1 MDDWTRTLYGD
12 DIKIRDGPR
21 PALSSSFLEKRR
33 NERNG
38 KGASGGGEKMSV
50 QTETHEEL
58 SVEQAIEILDGII
71 DDWSGKEGALIP
83 VLQSAQNL
91 LGYLP
96 KEIMVHI
103 SEKLNIP
110 LSQVTGVVSFYSWFS
125 TVPRGK
131 HLVRVCLGTACY
143 VRGGQEVLSAMKNAL
158 GIDVG
163 ETTED
168 RQFSL
173 EVGRCF
179 GACGLAPVVMIDEDT
194 HQRVKPSKI
203 KELLSAYASD
213 DAKETGGTA

>member
-1 MDDWTRTLYGD
+1 
-12 DIKIRDGPR
+12 
-21 PALSSSFLEKRR
+21 
-33 NERNG
+33 
-38 KGASGGGEKMSV
+38 MSI
-50 QTETHEEL
+50 TDTHEEL
-58 SVEQAIEILDGII
+58 SVEQALAILDGII

-96 KEIMVHI
+96 HEVMIHV
-103 SEKLNIP
+103 SEKLDMP

-125 TVPRGK
+125 TVPRGR
-131 HLVRVCLGTACY
+131 HIVRVCMGTACY
-143 VRGGQEVLSAMKNAL
+143 VRGGQDVLASLKNTL

-168 RQFSL
+168 RTFSL

-179 GACGLAPVVMIDEDT
+179 GACGLAPVLMVNDDT

-203 KELLSAYASD
+203 KEILAPYAAEAAEAREAEGG
-213 DAKETGGTA
+213 DA